1 MSINVIYENKDMV
14 VCVKPQGVI
23 SECGN
28 GSLPE
33 MLTQALNCEI
43 FPVHR
48 LDRATGGIMVYAK
61 NKKSAA
67 ALSSIIACGG
77 MKKEYLA
84 IVRGVPE
91 AQADILTDFLYHD
104 RIKNKSF
111 VVKRGRNG
119 VKTAVL
125 NYKLL
130 GSAEHNGQLL
140 SLLQIRLQTGRTH
153 QIRVQFSHRG
163 LPLYGDGK
171 YGGRAEREG
180 LALWSFH
187 LSLGEGKCYKSLPP
201 DSFPWTLFE
210 ENLPR

>member
-1 MSINVIYENKDMV
+1 MSIDVIYQNKDML

-33 MLTQALNCEI
+33 MLTQAFNCEI

-48 LDRATGGIMVYAK
+48 LDRATGGVMVYAK
-61 NKKSAA
+61 NKKTAA
-67 ALSSIIACGG
+67 ALSSTITSGK
-77 MKKEYLA
+77 MQKEYLA
-84 IVRGVPE
+84 IVRGIPNDEE
-91 AQADILTDFLYHD
+91 ATLTDFLYHD
-104 RIKNKSF
+104 RVKNKSF
-111 VVKRGRNG
+111 VVKRDRNG
-119 VKTAVL
+119 VKTAIL
-125 NYKLL
+125 DYKLL
-130 GSAEHNGQLL
+130 GTVEYNGQPL

-187 LSLGEGKCYKSLPP
+187 LSLSEDKRYLSLPP
-201 DSFPWTLFE
+201 DSFPWTMFK
-210 ENLPR
+210 ENMPR